1 MKIFLIR
8 HAEAIDY
15 DTDTVKDDE
24 YRFITANGRTV
35 TRKVAKLIKEELK
48 DLDKIFT
55 SPLIRS
61 VQTAEI
67 FAVRLKFKNEV
78 ELVNELRNDYSAA
91 SLQVLIDKN
100 SALNSIALIGH
111 EPKMSLLVRSFSEK
125 KDFSEFSKSSVCL
138 IDFDVKTKSGK
149 FAWYFDSKKMEFSK

>member
-15 DTDTVKDDE
+15 ETDTVKEDDL
-24 YRFITANGRTV
+24 RFITAYGRNA
-35 TRKVAKLIKEELK
+35 TRKVAKKLKEELK

-55 SPLIRS
+55 SPLTRS

-67 FAVRLKFKNEV
+67 LAVRLKFKNEV

-100 SALNSIALIGH
+100 SALNSIALVGH

-125 KDFSEFSKSSVCL
+125 KDFSEFGKSSVCL
-138 IDFDVKTKSGK
+138 IEFDVKAQSGK
-149 FAWYFDSKKMEFSK
+149 FIWYFNSKTMEFAK